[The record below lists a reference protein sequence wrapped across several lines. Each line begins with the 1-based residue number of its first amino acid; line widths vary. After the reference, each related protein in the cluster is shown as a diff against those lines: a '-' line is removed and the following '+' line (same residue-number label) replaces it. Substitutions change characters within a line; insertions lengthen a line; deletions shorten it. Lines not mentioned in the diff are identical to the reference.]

1 MVTVS
6 KFARLLAPRLF
17 AEGNGK
23 AQAMAVI
30 DQCDFLGHDFV
41 PNKQSQMQPTFE
53 IGIAL
58 FPFGG

>member
-30 DQCDFLGHDFV
+30 DQCDFV